1 MTTTI
6 TNKDV
11 INLQPKK
18 IILGIGALIFLLAL
32 VSLSGQLLRHL
43 TDYENAFGLIPLVDM
58 VRQLSVATIL
68 RVLLLFM
75 NALLLGVIAA
85 VEGAKGSKL
94 RGQWMFLAA
103 AFFYMSLHAGSNLHN
118 LVMSQLLKPL
128 RSLFPA
134 LTITRLGLTVALL
147 ALIVVTFFRGFI
159 LALPKRTK
167 LLLLASL
174 ALYLAAFWGVNTLI
188 TQYVSVYGDE
198 TLGFNLWWMAKKIV
212 EMGAMLLSLY
222 TWLDFLEKEQAE
234 FEFEFQKPEPALDQ
248 YDDL

>member
-1 MTTTI
+1 MNAFIMENRT
-6 TNKDV
+6 
-11 INLQPKK
+11 INLSPKK
-18 IILGIGALIFLLAL
+18 ITSSIGILIGMLAL

-58 VRQLSVATIL
+58 VRQLSVPTIT
-68 RVLLLFM
+68 RVLLLFL

-94 RGQWMFLAA
+94 GGQWKFLAL

-128 RSLFPA
+128 RSLFPT
-134 LTITRLGLTVALL
+134 LTVTRLGLTVVLL
-147 ALIVVTFFRGFI
+147 ALIATIFYRGFI

-174 ALYLAAFWGVNTLI
+174 ALYLAALWGINALI

-198 TLGFNLWWMAKKIV
+198 TLGFNLWWMAKKMV

-222 TWLDFLEKEQAE
+222 SWLDFLEKEQAE
-234 FEFEFQKPEPALDQ
+234 FEFEFQKPELALDQ